1 MQHAA
6 PQMVKTLTNLFCN
19 LLLYM
24 VRNAAQQHGHWG
36 IVVVVV
42 VVGETA
48 LVRLAG

>member
-1 MQHAA
+1 
-6 PQMVKTLTNLFCN
+6 
-19 LLLYM
+19 M

-42 VVGETA
+42 VGETA